1 MSKKIFIYSFMGFLV
16 FALTGCQTP
25 LTGSSYERGE
35 ARKMHS
41 VYLGTVVGVNDV
53 VIQGEPGAA
62 GTITG
67 AAAGAAAGHAIGRG
81 DGRGTAT
88 VIGGVV
94 GAVAGGA
101 AEKKISTKQG
111 IVVTV
116 KLEDGRTVAI
126 VQEKAPG
133 ENYQKGDNVQ
143 IVYSSD
149 GTARV
154 KHY

>member
-1 MSKKIFIYSFMGFLV
+1 MGFMV

-41 VYLGTVVGVNDV
+41 VYLGTVIGVNDV
-53 VIQGEPGAA
+53 VIQGESGPV

-67 AAAGAAAGHAIGRG
+67 AAAGAAAGHAIGKG
-81 DGRGTAT
+81 ASRGTAT

-101 AEKKISTKQG
+101 VEQKVSTKEG
-111 IVVTV
+111 IEITV
-116 KLEDGRTVAI
+116 QLEDGKIVAI

-133 ENYQKGDNVQ
+133 EYYRKGDNVQ
-143 IVYSSD
+143 IVYSAN